1 MASKTVLSGNLTPP
15 NPPVAQEIQ
24 VINSASG
31 QVNAVAKLYSDLY
44 SELKTLDRSNN
55 NRLNFYREYTQSL
68 INNLTGLSIVDS
80 QGRALQ
86 DIEVFFANQE
96 RAVAKITES
105 KNLRLPVVSVAII
118 NTQEDVNRRK
128 PDFNVVMER
137 KFDVT
142 TRRAMR
148 VVSLAPK
155 ALNLMYRINLW
166 GKYIEDINQ
175 LSEQVE
181 NLFRPSL
188 RVATS
193 FGNSTPAFIAY
204 STDQSTLTA
213 GDRQDRIVQK
223 AFTIN
228 VEGYLPQNKYIL
240 ATNGKIKSLI
250 IPTELT

>member
-1 MASKTVLSGNLTPP
+1 MASNTVLSGNLTPP
-15 NPPVAQEIQ
+15 NPPVNQEIQ

-31 QVNAVAKLYSDLY
+31 QVNAVAKLYSDLFT
-44 SELKTLDRSNN
+44 ELKTLDRSNN
-55 NRLNFYREYTQSL
+55 NRVNFYREYTQSL
-68 INNLTGLSIVDS
+68 IDNLGGLSIVDT

-166 GKYIEDINQ
+166 GKYIEDVNQ

-188 RVATS
+188 PVPTS

-250 IPTELT
+250 VPTELT

>member
-148 VVSLAPK
+148 VVSV
-155 ALNLMYRINLW
+155 
-166 GKYIEDINQ
+166 
-175 LSEQVE
+175 S
-181 NLFRPSL
+181 SL
-188 RVATS
+188 
-193 FGNSTPAFIAY
+193 
-204 STDQSTLTA
+204 
-213 GDRQDRIVQK
+213 
-223 AFTIN
+223 
-228 VEGYLPQNKYIL
+228 
-240 ATNGKIKSLI
+240 
-250 IPTELT
+250 